1 MDVRKLTATLLLFAA
16 CRSTPAPDPAPRPST
31 TPATT
36 PSSSQPGAATA
47 AAAVRAYLAS
57 AQSQDLQAMS
67 VIWGSKDGPA
77 RATLPR
83 DELEK
88 RELINI
94 RCLTHD
100 NYDILS
106 EAPSAAGKRVFAVML
121 RRRDQTRTT
130 NFYAVPGPSGRWYLE
145 SFEQEP
151 IREFCVA
158 R

>member
-1 MDVRKLTATLLLFAA
+1 MRKLIATLVMFAA
-16 CRSTPAPDPAPRPST
+16 CRAN
-31 TPATT
+31 PATT
-36 PSSSQPGAATA
+36 PTPSAPSANPTPTTGSQTGAASA

-57 AQSQDLQAMS
+57 AQNQDLQAMS
-67 VIWGSKDGPA
+67 VIWGTKDGPA

-94 RCLTHD
+94 RCLVHD
-100 NYDILS
+100 TYDILS
-106 EAPSAAGKRVFAVML
+106 EAPSPAGKRAFAVML

-130 NFYAVPGPSGRWYLE
+130 NFYAVAGPGGRWYLE

-151 IREFCVA
+151 IREFCTG